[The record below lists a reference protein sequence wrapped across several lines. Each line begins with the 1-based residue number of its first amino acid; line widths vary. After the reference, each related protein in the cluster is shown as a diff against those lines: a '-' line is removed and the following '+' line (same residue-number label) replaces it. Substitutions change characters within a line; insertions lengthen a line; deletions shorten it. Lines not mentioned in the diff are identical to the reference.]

1 MDIDKKLVGVE
12 PALQKQ
18 VYLHLKEVYDK
29 TVTTRPPKTVSI
41 RMPAD
46 IYERIESV
54 MAEYGER
61 SMSRFILCVL
71 SGALGR
77 ER

>member
-1 MDIDKKLVGVE
+1 MDTEKKLVGVE

-18 VYLHLKEVYDK
+18 VYRHLKEVYAQ
-29 TVTTRPPKTVSI
+29 TGTTRPPKTVSI
-41 RMPAD
+41 RMPSD
-46 IYERIESV
+46 LYERIESV

-77 ER
+77 EQ